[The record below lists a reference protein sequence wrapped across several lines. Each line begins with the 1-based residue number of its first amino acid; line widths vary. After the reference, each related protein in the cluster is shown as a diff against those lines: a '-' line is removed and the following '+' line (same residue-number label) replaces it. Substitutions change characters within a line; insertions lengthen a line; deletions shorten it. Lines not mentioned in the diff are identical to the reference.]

1 VKAFPGKTLI
11 TNGRYPNVSVIHGG
25 MDLRDYFA
33 GQVVSYSYHTNRK
46 PCEIADAAYNIADA
60 MMKRRKQ
67 GIENV

>member
-1 VKAFPGKTLI
+1 
-11 TNGRYPNVSVIHGG
+11 